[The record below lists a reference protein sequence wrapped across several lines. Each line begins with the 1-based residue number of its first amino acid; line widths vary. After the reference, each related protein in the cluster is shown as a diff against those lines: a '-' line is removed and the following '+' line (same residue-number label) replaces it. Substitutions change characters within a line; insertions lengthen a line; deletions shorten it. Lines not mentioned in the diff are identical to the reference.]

1 MKEAVQR
8 FAYGQHEVTLETGR
22 IARQAS
28 GAVLAAMGDTRVL
41 VTVVASQRASDRD
54 FFPLTVDYEERT
66 YSAGRIPGGFF
77 KREGRPS
84 EKAILT
90 AEEAEKAE

>member
-41 VTVVASQRASDRD
+41 ATVVASQRASDE
-54 FFPLTVDYEERT
+54 FPVGFSSGKVDRQ
-66 YSAGRIPGGFF
+66 
-77 KREGRPS
+77 KKPS
-84 EKAILT
+84 
-90 AEEAEKAE
+90 

>member
-28 GAVLAAMGDTRVL
+28 GAVLAAMGDTVCWRL
-41 VTVVASQRASDRD
+41 WS
-54 FFPLTVDYEERT
+54 L
-66 YSAGRIPGGFF
+66 
-77 KREGRPS
+77 PS
-84 EKAILT
+84 GPVIGT
-90 AEEAEKAE
+90 FSH